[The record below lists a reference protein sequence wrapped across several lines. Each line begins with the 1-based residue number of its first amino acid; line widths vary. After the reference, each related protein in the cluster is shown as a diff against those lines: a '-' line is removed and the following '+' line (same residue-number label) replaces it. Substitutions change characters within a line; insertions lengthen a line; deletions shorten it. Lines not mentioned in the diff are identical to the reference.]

1 MAYTKTSASKSLSLP
16 MIHVQSV
23 TPTYSAL
30 DSTLLTSEL
39 RRLMQQVTQLRQET
53 VSLTCNCSSPDCPF
67 NEQQQQQ
74 QQQQDDSCN
83 SSLAE
88 KESPDLG
95 FGSME
100 LLPWTTATST
110 AKSHQSFPAPLP
122 LHPAPAS
129 VAYGR
134 GNLKRN
140 KISTSLTNIPRG
152 VQKRADGTIIEQ
164 DYPGF
169 YSPRSRGPHRLS
181 TGFSMSHLNRLEVC
195 FNEELEADC
204 QVDQDGL
211 TSNHNYLFTRK
222 APERRNI
229 VIRREQ
235 SNGSTSSQR
244 RKSEIPLPTFKQS
257 LVDMVSNCS
266 RHSSIGSTDTA
277 KPTLTKRHS
286 MISA

>member
-1 MAYTKTSASKSLSLP
+1 
-16 MIHVQSV
+16 
-23 TPTYSAL
+23 
-30 DSTLLTSEL
+30 
-39 RRLMQQVTQLRQET
+39 MQQVAQLREET
-53 VSLTCNCSSPDCPF
+53 ASLTCDCSSPDCPF
-67 NEQQQQQ
+67 KSQEEHTQQ
-74 QQQQDDSCN
+74 QQQQDDSCS

-100 LLPWTTATST
+100 FLPWATTTT
-110 AKSHQSFPAPLP
+110 KSLPAPLP

-129 VAYGR
+129 VAYRR

-140 KISTSLTNIPRG
+140 TLSTSLTNIPRG

-169 YSPRSRGPHRLS
+169 YSPDSKRSYRGNRL
-181 TGFSMSHLNRLEVC
+181 TNGFSMSHLNRLEVC

-211 TSNHNYLFTRK
+211 TSNHNYMFSRK

-235 SNGSTSSQR
+235 SNSSTSSQR
-244 RKSEIPLPTFKQS
+244 RRSEIPMPTFKQS
-257 LVDMVSNCS
+257 LVDMVSC
-266 RHSSIGSTDTA
+266 RHSSIGSDTV
-277 KPTLTKRHS
+277 KPTLMKRHS
-286 MISA
+286 MVSA